1 MEYVVDNLEFNLEK
15 LTLFGNLAIGERIK
29 DYGIR
34 TLTGSQQEW
43 VIPRLLKIQR
53 KCLKRNR
60 ANKMTTN
67 EETQKKYFELM
78 QKLGWL
84 YGVII
89 EGDVS
94 LSEYSNEIFDILEL
108 AKSIN
113 SDGFIKGLN
122 EYRE

>member
-1 MEYVVDNLEFNLEK
+1 
-15 LTLFGNLAIGERIK
+15 
-29 DYGIR
+29 
-34 TLTGSQQEW
+34 
-43 VIPRLLKIQR
+43 
-53 KCLKRNR
+53 
-60 ANKMTTN
+60 MTTN

>member
-1 MEYVVDNLEFNLEK
+1 MK
-15 LTLFGNLAIGERIK
+15 K
-29 DYGIR
+29 
-34 TLTGSQQEW
+34 
-43 VIPRLLKIQR
+43 PK
-53 KCLKRNR
+53 
-60 ANKMTTN
+60 
-67 EETQKKYFELM
+67 KKYFELM
-78 QKLGWL
+78 EKLGWL